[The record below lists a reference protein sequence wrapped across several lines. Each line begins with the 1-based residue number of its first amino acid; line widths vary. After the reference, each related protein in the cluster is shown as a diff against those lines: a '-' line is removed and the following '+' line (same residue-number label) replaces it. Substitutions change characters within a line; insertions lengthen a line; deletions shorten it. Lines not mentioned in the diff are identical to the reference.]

1 MTTQEKLSKK
11 LEEMIEAGPFKST
24 ILSEEIRSLFKQ
36 WFEERKEKTTIIYT
50 AVRDDPVDGE
60 WIDFDAHADTKER
73 AEQNHKIK
81 DKEFPHIAKELS
93 VLRIAKFKVEE
104 ITDV

>member
-36 WFEERKEKTTIIYT
+36 WFEERKEKTKVWKNLIKSIEVMYPFQTYLYFLQELKYKYNIL
-50 AVRDDPVDGE
+50 RSSF
-60 WIDFDAHADTKER
+60 DFLDER
-73 AEQNHKIK
+73 TSKC
-81 DKEFPHIAKELS
+81 FLW
-93 VLRIAKFKVEE
+93 L
-104 ITDV
+104 